1 MSPSIRL
8 GVVLTL
14 LTSACDLREM
24 VLGAAASGDERRFG
38 TRDPRT
44 LVIGRP
50 SDAISLDPALPTDN
64 ESAEVIF
71 QVYETLVEW
80 EPGTATVAPGLA
92 TSWQVDES
100 GTVWTFELAHGV
112 RFHDGTVFDADAVV
126 FSLERQRDPR
136 HPYHRDDFQYW
147 PNSFKNIQKVEKVD
161 ADTVRI
167 TIERPYSPF
176 LANMA
181 MFPVSIVSPAAVALH
196 GADYGEHPV
205 GTGPFVFV
213 AWDKQERIVLRRNDD
228 YWRRDRVPSLER
240 LVFETIEDPRQRLIA
255 LESGAIDLAVSILP
269 EELQF
274 VELHPGLVLHVTPAN
289 NVAYLAMNM
298 DDPTL
303 ASLEVR
309 RAIAHA
315 INKDAIV
322 QLAFGRTAT
331 PAEGPLPPGMWSYHK
346 PRATY
351 PYDPAAARQLLAQAQ
366 AAGTWD
372 PATVLT
378 FYAPST
384 PRPYLPSPDR
394 TARAIQANLAEVG
407 IQTRIELNPFVTHLD
422 HTRNGDHDLCLLGWV
437 GDNGDPDNFLQQL
450 DRENTVIGNAM
461 NAAFYRDALVHQ
473 LLSQAQEASDRLER
487 ERLYARVQEQIAE
500 DAPWVPLAHSQVA
513 IAARDDITGLI
524 VNPTGQVIYRAV
536 RRSPE

>member
-1 MSPSIRL
+1 
-8 GVVLTL
+8 
-14 LTSACDLREM
+14 M
-24 VLGAAASGDERRFG
+24 VLGAATSGDERRIG
-38 TRDPRT
+38 TRDPHT

-80 EPGTATVAPGLA
+80 EPGTSTVAPGLA
-92 TSWQVDES
+92 TSWEVDES

-112 RFHDGTVFDADAVV
+112 RFHDGTAFDADAVV
-126 FSLERQRDPR
+126 FALERQRDPA

-213 AWDKQERIVLRRNDD
+213 GWDKQERIVLRRNDD

-274 VELHPGLVLHVTPAN
+274 VELHPGLVLHETPAN

-303 ASLEVR
+303 ASIEVR
-309 RAIAHA
+309 RAISHA

-331 PAEGPLPPGMWSYHK
+331 PASSPLPPGMWSYHK

-366 AAGTWD
+366 AAGAWD

-384 PRPYLPSPDR
+384 VFDGRVRLCASGRCEIIPDDCGVGRARRGDVDELEGRAKGRALRSLPYVFDQSSLARPFRVNTRSCRSTADLFENFFGGGRDDRGHGDGSVGPPS
-394 TARAIQANLAEVG
+394 G
-407 IQTRIELNPFVTHLD
+407 G
-422 HTRNGDHDLCLLGWV
+422 GDD
-437 GDNGDPDNFLQQL
+437 GDNGEGGGTID
-450 DRENTVIGNAM
+450 
-461 NAAFYRDALVHQ
+461 
-473 LLSQAQEASDRLER
+473 
-487 ERLYARVQEQIAE
+487 
-500 DAPWVPLAHSQVA
+500 
-513 IAARDDITGLI
+513 
-524 VNPTGQVIYRAV
+524 
-536 RRSPE
+536 